1 MVAGAPFG
9 RRPWVLRAL
18 GGARRSVLPTQ
29 PWTGLPTRT
38 RAYRRSWPEKLCDPA
53 ASERGLDGARLY
65 GTQVGHSSEAAL
77 SGNRRCRLFEV
88 TSVNDAPL
96 PALEEQRAFIERTA
110 AEPALLA
117 AGPGTGKTWVL
128 ERRSEFLVASGVD
141 PDDIAVLTL
150 TRSLAEEL
158 GQRIPH
164 GSASTLHSFSLRQL
178 NLLRDAWGK
187 VVVSPWEQREIVR
200 RDLDLGHVIS
210 FGTANGAAKVGDF
223 LKRMGACFRD
233 GQDEPADLSDDETR
247 LYQVFLQHREL
258 FGYRLLDELA
268 NDLVRLIEAGT
279 ELPRPPT
286 HLILDEY
293 QDLTSGELRMLLLM
307 KERFDTVVNA
317 AGDDRQSIFGFR
329 EADPLALH
337 RFTGAYSVD
346 EPDYLWR
353 SKRCP
358 LVVCRLAN
366 QIASALPPLPGLK
379 RPDLEPWPGRIDD
392 GELTITSYPSPTSEA
407 RSVVARCRELL
418 DGGASASDIMIVV
431 AAYHGP
437 VFHAL
442 HEAAAEVGV
451 ADLFVDPRSK
461 ESEVSVEVRMA
472 ATCARLLLNPV
483 DQLAWRT
490 LVWATPG
497 LGPTRE
503 RKILGSDGS
512 SYLTRLRRAAGRD
525 PVIARAVSAG
535 DAVLARFAGAEE
547 VKPEELI
554 LLANEHLGRDLDEE
568 QMERLGEEPAR
579 LADIVQRVFELD
591 EASGDQEVRP
601 TDAGIAVHTV
611 FSSKG
616 LQASHVFLVNA
627 VNESIAGRGDP
638 GDGVR
643 LTYVA
648 VTRSSSSLHISG
660 PRYVGHTALGN
671 QMGVKSTRV
680 ADLLIDACRRVGVEV
695 RIVPS
700 GA

>member
-1 MVAGAPFG
+1 MVGGPVQQGFEDDLVVHDGPGKEPRTSVVEG
-9 RRPWVLRAL
+9 RRH
-18 GGARRSVLPTQ
+18 RRK
-29 PWTGLPTRT
+29 
-38 RAYRRSWPEKLCDPA
+38 AIA
-53 ASERGLDGARLY
+53 
-65 GTQVGHSSEAAL
+65 
-77 SGNRRCRLFEV
+77 SGNQRCRLFDV
-88 TSVNDAPL
+88 TSANEGSP
-96 PALEEQRAFIERTA
+96 PALEEQRAFIERA
-110 AEPALLA
+110 ATEPALLA

-128 ERRSEFLVASGVD
+128 ERRSEFLVGTGVD
-141 PDDIAVLTL
+141 PDHIAVLTL
-150 TRSLAEEL
+150 TRSLAAEL
-158 GQRIPH
+158 GQRVPH

-178 NLLRDAWGK
+178 NLLREAWGK
-187 VVVSPWEQREIVR
+187 VVVSPWEQRELVR
-200 RDLDLGHVIS
+200 RDLDLGHAIS
-210 FGTANGAAKVGDF
+210 FGTASGAGRVGDF

-233 GQDEPADLSDDETR
+233 GQDEPADLSDEETR

-293 QDLTSGELRMLLLM
+293 QDLTSGELRMLRLM
-307 KERFDTVVNA
+307 RERFDTVVNA

-358 LVVCRLAN
+358 LIVCHLAN
-366 QIASALPPLPGLK
+366 QIASALPALPGLR
-379 RPDLEPWPGRIDD
+379 RPDLEPWPGRTDE

-407 RSVVARCRELL
+407 RGVVARCRGLL
-418 DGGASASDIMIVV
+418 DGGAGPSDIIVVV

-437 VFHAL
+437 VFNAL
-442 HEAAAEVGV
+442 RDAATEAGV

-461 ESEVSVEVRMA
+461 ESEVSVETRLA
-472 ATCARLLLNPV
+472 ATCARLLLNPD

-497 LGPTRE
+497 LGSTRE
-503 RKILGSDGS
+503 RKILETEGS
-512 SYLTRLRRAAGRD
+512 SYLARLRRAAERD
-525 PVIARAVSAG
+525 PVTARAVRAG
-535 DAVLARFAGAEE
+535 DAVLAQFAGADE
-547 VKPEELI
+547 VKPEELV
-554 LLANEHLGRDLDEE
+554 LLANEHLGLDLDEE
-568 QMERLGEEPAR
+568 EMEKLGGEPAR
-579 LADIVQRVFELD
+579 ATDIVQRVFELD
-591 EASGDQEVRP
+591 EASEEEEVRP
-601 TDAGIAVHTV
+601 TATGVAVHTV

-627 VNESIAGRGDP
+627 VNQSIAGRGDP

-648 VTRSSSSLHISG
+648 VTRASSSLHISG

-671 QMGVKSTRV
+671 QMGVQSTRV
-680 ADLLIDACRRVGVEV
+680 ADLLVDACRRVGVQL
-695 RIVPS
+695 RTVPS
-700 GA
+700 GG